1 MEKKNCR
8 HPLWYIYIYTCMLV
22 QKPTYLKRDY
32 LPFLSNRFD
41 CFLAYNYP
49 LLSSKR
55 VVKIELR
62 RRELDIKSIHI
73 RKWPNIGKNP
83 ITLDTSCKNTFDRD
97 ILVSMSILGFIH
109 RNAISIPCL
118 HSSFSTFLDNCV
130 VHLGS
135 DKWLT
140 MRLRYFLR
148 LMIIKSF
155 LFLLFFNSQWNS

>member
-1 MEKKNCR
+1 MTTFR
-8 HPLWYIYIYTCMLV
+8 FSRIGSIV
-22 QKPTYLKRDY
+22 F
-32 LPFLSNRFD
+32 FLITIS
-41 CFLAYNYP
+41 
-49 LLSSKR
+49 
-55 VVKIELR
+55 VVVEQAR
-62 RRELDIKSIHI
+62 SQDWRRELDIKSIHI

-83 ITLDTSCKNTFDRD
+83 LDTSCKNTFDRD

-155 LFLLFFNSQWNS
+155 LFLFFFFLIHNEIRR